1 MYRTNNTQSNRTQ
14 CTLGYRTLHTQKK
27 LQNSTHTHK
36 ATELNTQAKQQNST
50 HTQSNTTQHTH
61 THKTTELNTHKTT
74 LYRTQ
79 HTVTVTKLYEHK
91 VAGFTTISHT
101 NVTLC
106 QSIRLHITI
115 IVFSCPNKSALRF
128 HGIGHLENWQCKKR
142 DQSETQKLVT
152 RNESLARETNCDF
165 SKYM

>member
-1 MYRTNNTQSNRTQ
+1 M
-14 CTLGYRTLHTQKK
+14 HTWI
-27 LQNSTHTHK
+27 QNSTHTKKTAELNTHTHK

-50 HTQSNTTQHTH
+50 HTQSNRTQHTH

>member
-1 MYRTNNTQSNRTQ
+1 M
-14 CTLGYRTLHTQKK
+14 HTWIQNSTHTKK